1 MPLVELFLIPLF
13 VLATLHKLVIPS
25 FVAILQQVSLSLF
38 IFSEFFSLL
47 LIILLQLNHL
57 SMKLQRT
64 HVYPLLVVNIHS
76 VEPIIII
83 YLSVHVCQIIWDL
96 LQTVVQNAQLIL
108 IVRIISGVKIRNV
121 KIHVLAF
128 ADIELSVEF

>member
-1 MPLVELFLIPLF
+1 MPLVELFLIHPF
-13 VLATLHKLVIPS
+13 VLATLLKLVTPS
-25 FVAILQQVSLSLF
+25 FVAIPLQVRLSLF
-38 IFSEFFSLL
+38 IFSELFSLL

-57 SMKLQRT
+57 LMKLQRI
-64 HVYPLLVVNIHS
+64 HVYPPLVVNIHS

-83 YLSVHVCQIIWDL
+83 YLSVHVYQTIWEL
-96 LQTVVQNAQLIL
+96 LQTVVQNAQLIP